1 MSDPPELPEPP
12 NAPPPLQQSEAPPSG
27 TLPEAPQLPPTPAP
41 ERVPFWGYHDLFVV
55 AGLFVV
61 SLIGGFASVSIVLK
75 LIHVDPKND
84 LFRLLPG
91 QFIAYLFL
99 FLSMRLMFRA
109 QYQRPFWSSMGWT
122 ELRMRPSLII
132 AYGVLL
138 AFAVGLA
145 GRLLHTPEAPTPM
158 SKLLSD
164 RTSIMVVA
172 VFGSTVGP
180 MCEELIFRGFL
191 QPLLMRSLG
200 AAAGILAA
208 AVPFGLL
215 HLPEYNGAWQYGVLI
230 TLAGAAFGWIRWR
243 TGSTKASTLMHAAYN
258 GMFFLALLLQPKNL
272 TQ

>member
-1 MSDPPELPEPP
+1 MTEPPDLPEQQD
-12 NAPPPLQQSEAPPSG
+12 APPPLQQSVAPAPETAPEAPP
-27 TLPEAPQLPPTPAP
+27 PPP
-41 ERVPFWGYHDLFVV
+41 ERIPFWGYHDVFVV

-61 SLIGGFASVSIVLK
+61 SLIAGFATVGIVLR
-75 LIHVDPKND
+75 LAHVEPRND
-84 LFRLLPG
+84 LFRILPG
-91 QFIAYLFL
+91 QFLAYLFL

-109 QYQRPFWSSMGWT
+109 QYRRPFWSSMGWT
-122 ELRMRPSLII
+122 DLGMRPSLIL

-138 AFAVGLA
+138 ALAVGVA

-158 SKLLSD
+158 SKMLSD
-164 RTSIMVVA
+164 RTSILVVA
-172 VFGSTVGP
+172 VFGSTLGP
-180 MCEELIFRGFL
+180 LCEELIFRGFL

-200 AAAGILAA
+200 VAAGILAA

-258 GMFFLALLLQPKNL
+258 GMFFFALLLQPKNL
-272 TQ
+272 PQ